1 MDKEIAEL
9 QKRFEA
15 KTQEVQQKAHQQ
27 ENKASVLVNKELNN
41 QYPQNTNGLNTL
53 LENKVKQ
60 TEDVKTAI
68 DLLAT
73 REALADENTVNKI
86 VDEKTEELRNDAE
99 AKRVSAETNRI
110 NEEVAK
116 IKRQKEKELEEYD
129 RLITARKK
137 EAEQLKADAD
147 KAQAFFEAN
156 GEILKYIGVRSK
168 KSLKTMQALMVPATI
183 IFAIVQ
189 ILLFPLTLC
198 GVVLEALVNIVGGIC
213 NAIKN
218 QALKIV
224 ASIGV
229 ILLISSAV
237 FGVYFFGGNLIGL

>member
-1 MDKEIAEL
+1 MEIKTDKNL
-9 QKRFEA
+9 PQK
-15 KTQEVQQKAHQQ
+15 TDGI
-27 ENKASVLVNKELNN
+27 NS
-41 QYPQNTNGLNTL
+41 L
-53 LENKVKQ
+53 LESKVKQ

-73 REALADENTVNKI
+73 REALADEVTVNKI

-99 AKRVSAETNRI
+99 AKRVKAETDRI

-129 RLITARKK
+129 RQITARKK
-137 EAEQLKADAD
+137 EVEQLKADAD

-156 GEILKYIGVRSK
+156 GEILKYIGIRSK
-168 KSLKTMQALMVPATI
+168 KSLTTMQALMVPATI

-189 ILLFPLTLC
+189 ILMFPLTLC
-198 GVVLEALVNIVGGIC
+198 GVVLETMVNIVGGIC

-218 QALKIV
+218 QAIKVLV
-224 ASIGV
+224 GIGV
-229 ILLISSAV
+229 ILLIGGAV
-237 FGVYFFGGNLIGL
+237 FGVYYFGGSLIGA